1 MARPK
6 TVETLPKQSDLTET
20 VAVSIACKGA
30 HSWVMRKHLILGDQ
44 VIETEET
51 VPDVRQSAVAF
62 AVRALN
68 EEAR

>member
-6 TVETLPKQSDLTET
+6 TIDTLPKQSDLTESI
-20 VAVSIACKGA
+20 AVSIACKGP
-30 HSWVMRKHLILGDQ
+30 HSWVMRKHLLLGDQ

-51 VPDVRQSAVAF
+51 VPDVRQSAIAY
-62 AVRALN
+62 ALRALN